1 MWKYTF
7 FVSALAVSTCLATG
21 CSDDEDG
28 RPPVTNPVSAEVQ
41 ASFAEQFPGA
51 RDVEWEVRG
60 TYAVADFSYAD
71 SLSGGWVSSTAW
83 YNQTDGTWLMSEYDL
98 RFERLPE
105 AVKTAFQ
112 QSEYAGWHVDD
123 VDLIRRDGVTL
134 LYVVEV
140 EQGGQ
145 EMDLYYAEDGV
156 LVKALADTDGR
167 HDYSDLIP
175 ATPTGSVREFI
186 QSRYPGARIVEI
198 DADDGLTEVELIDAD
213 HVLREA
219 VFNRSGEWLYTQTE
233 VRRADLPATV
243 TDAWNAS
250 EYAAANG
257 YRLDDIDYYE
267 TASDGNYYRLELE
280 SRYGD
285 VKLKVT
291 PDGDL
296 SLFTPTGGGTV
307 VADAVD
313 EAIQRL
319 CPGAIVVEKDHDDG
333 YLEVEIRHEGREK
346 EMLFNG
352 QNDWVLTRWD
362 VAYRELPEAVLTT
375 FRQSE
380 YAQWELDDITYTQ
393 TPTGEWYVLEVED
406 YRTDTDRY
414 LRITPG
420 GEIAGL

>member
-7 FVSALAVSTCLATG
+7 FVSALAVSTCIATG

-71 SLSGGWVSSTAW
+71 SQSGGWVSSTAW
-83 YNQTDGTWLMSEYDL
+83 YSQTDGTWLMSEYDL

-175 ATPTGSVREFI
+175 ATPTGSVQEFI

-296 SLFTPTGGGTV
+296 SLFTPTGGGTI
-307 VADAVD
+307 VADTVD

-319 CPGAIVVEKDHDDG
+319 CPGAIVIEKDYDDG

-362 VAYRELPEAVLTT
+362 VAYRELPEAVLTA

-380 YAQWELDDITYTQ
+380 YAQWELDGITYTQ
-393 TPTGEWYVLEVED
+393 IPTGEWYVLEVED

>member
-175 ATPTGSVREFI
+175 ATPTGSVQEFI

-296 SLFTPTGGGTV
+296 SLFTPTGGGTI
-307 VADAVD
+307 VADTVD

-319 CPGAIVVEKDHDDG
+319 CPGAIVIEKDYDDG

-362 VAYRELPEAVLTT
+362 VAYRELPEAVLTA

-380 YAQWELDDITYTQ
+380 YAQWELDGITYTQ

>member
-7 FVSALAVSTCLATG
+7 FVSALAVSTCIATG

-41 ASFAEQFPGA
+41 ASFAEQFPDA

-71 SLSGGWVSSTAW
+71 SQSGDWVSSTAW
-83 YNQTDGTWLMSEYDL
+83 YSQTDGTWLMSEYDL

-175 ATPTGSVREFI
+175 ATPTGSVQEFI

-296 SLFTPTGGGTV
+296 SLFTPTGGGTI
-307 VADAVD
+307 VADTVD

-319 CPGAIVVEKDHDDG
+319 CPGAIVIEKDYDDG

-362 VAYRELPEAVLTT
+362 VAYRELPEAVLTA

>member
-7 FVSALAVSTCLATG
+7 FVSALAVSTCIATG

-71 SLSGGWVSSTAW
+71 SQSGDWVSSTAW
-83 YNQTDGTWLMSEYDL
+83 YSQTDGTWLMSEYDL

-175 ATPTGSVREFI
+175 ATPTGSVQEFI

-296 SLFTPTGGGTV
+296 SLFTPTGGGTI
-307 VADAVD
+307 VADTVD

-319 CPGAIVVEKDHDDG
+319 CPGAIVIEKDYDDG

-362 VAYRELPEAVLTT
+362 VAYRELPEAVLTA

-380 YAQWELDDITYTQ
+380 YAQWELDGITYTQ
-393 TPTGEWYVLEVED
+393 IPTGEWYVLEVED

>member
-7 FVSALAVSTCLATG
+7 FVSALAVSTCIATG

-71 SLSGGWVSSTAW
+71 SQSGGWVSSTAW
-83 YNQTDGTWLMSEYDL
+83 YSQTDGTWLMSEYDL

-175 ATPTGSVREFI
+175 ATPTGSVQEFI

-243 TDAWNAS
+243 ANAWNAS

-296 SLFTPTGGGTV
+296 SLFTPTGGGTI
-307 VADAVD
+307 VADTVD

-319 CPGAIVVEKDHDDG
+319 CPGAIVIEKDYDDG

-362 VAYRELPEAVLTT
+362 VAYRELPEAVLTA

>member
-7 FVSALAVSTCLATG
+7 FVSALAVSTCIATG
-21 CSDDEDG
+21 CSDNEDG

-71 SLSGGWVSSTAW
+71 SQSGGWVSSTAW
-83 YNQTDGTWLMSEYDL
+83 YSQTDGTWLMSEYDL

-175 ATPTGSVREFI
+175 ATPTGSVQEFI

-296 SLFTPTGGGTV
+296 SLFTPTGGGTI
-307 VADAVD
+307 VADTVD

-319 CPGAIVVEKDHDDG
+319 CPGAIVIEKDYDDG

-362 VAYRELPEAVLTT
+362 VAYRELPEAVLTA

>member
-71 SLSGGWVSSTAW
+71 SLSGGWVSSTVW

-291 PDGDL
+291 PDGAL

-319 CPGAIVVEKDHDDG
+319 CPGAIVVEKDYDDG

>member
-7 FVSALAVSTCLATG
+7 FVSALAVSTCIATG

-71 SLSGGWVSSTAW
+71 SQSGGWVSSTAW
-83 YNQTDGTWLMSEYDL
+83 YSQTDGTWLMSEYDL

-175 ATPTGSVREFI
+175 ATPTGSVQEFI

-257 YRLDDIDYYE
+257 YRLDDVDYYE

-296 SLFTPTGGGTV
+296 SLFTPTGGGTI
-307 VADAVD
+307 VADTVD

-319 CPGAIVVEKDHDDG
+319 CPGAIVIEKDYDDG

-362 VAYRELPEAVLTT
+362 VAYRELPEAVLTA

-393 TPTGEWYVLEVED
+393 TQTGEWYVLEVED

>member
-7 FVSALAVSTCLATG
+7 FVSALAVSTCIATG

-71 SLSGGWVSSTAW
+71 SQSGDWVSSTAW
-83 YNQTDGTWLMSEYDL
+83 YSQTDGTWLMSEYDL

-175 ATPTGSVREFI
+175 ATPTGSVQEFI

-243 TDAWNAS
+243 ANAWNAS

-296 SLFTPTGGGTV
+296 SLFTPTGGGTI
-307 VADAVD
+307 VADTVD

-319 CPGAIVVEKDHDDG
+319 CPGAIVIEKDYDDG

-362 VAYRELPEAVLTT
+362 VAYRELPEAVLTA

-380 YAQWELDDITYTQ
+380 YAQWELDGITYTQ

>member
-7 FVSALAVSTCLATG
+7 FVSALAVSTCIATG

-71 SLSGGWVSSTAW
+71 SQSGGWVSSTAW
-83 YNQTDGTWLMSEYDL
+83 YSQTDGTWLMSEYDL

-175 ATPTGSVREFI
+175 ATPTGSVQEFI

-296 SLFTPTGGGTV
+296 SLFTPTGGGTI
-307 VADAVD
+307 VADTVD

-319 CPGAIVVEKDHDDG
+319 CPGAIVVEKDYDDG

-362 VAYRELPEAVLTT
+362 VAYRELPEAVLTA

-380 YAQWELDDITYTQ
+380 YAQWELDGITYTQ

>member
-7 FVSALAVSTCLATG
+7 FVSALAVSICIATG

-71 SLSGGWVSSTAW
+71 SQSGGWVSSTAW
-83 YNQTDGTWLMSEYDL
+83 YSQTDGTWLMSEYDL

-175 ATPTGSVREFI
+175 ATPTGSVQEFI

-296 SLFTPTGGGTV
+296 SLFTPTGGGTI
-307 VADAVD
+307 VADTVD

-319 CPGAIVVEKDHDDG
+319 CPGAIVIEKDYDDG

-362 VAYRELPEAVLTT
+362 VAYRELPEAVLTA

>member
-7 FVSALAVSTCLATG
+7 FVSALAVSTCIATG

-71 SLSGGWVSSTAW
+71 SQSGDWVSSTAW
-83 YNQTDGTWLMSEYDL
+83 YSQTDGTWLMSEYDL

-175 ATPTGSVREFI
+175 ATPTGSVQEFI

-219 VFNRSGEWLYTQTE
+219 VLNRSGEWLYTQTE

-296 SLFTPTGGGTV
+296 SLFTPTGGGTI
-307 VADAVD
+307 VADTVD

-319 CPGAIVVEKDHDDG
+319 CPGAIVIEKDYDDG

-362 VAYRELPEAVLTT
+362 VAYRELPEAVLTA

-380 YAQWELDDITYTQ
+380 YAQWELDGITYTQ

>member
-7 FVSALAVSTCLATG
+7 FVSALAVSTCIATG

-71 SLSGGWVSSTAW
+71 SQSGDWVSSTAW
-83 YNQTDGTWLMSEYDL
+83 YSQTDGTWLMSEYDL

-175 ATPTGSVREFI
+175 ATPTGSVQEFI

-296 SLFTPTGGGTV
+296 SLFTPTGGGTI
-307 VADAVD
+307 VADTVD

-319 CPGAIVVEKDHDDG
+319 CPGAIVIEKDYDDG

-362 VAYRELPEAVLTT
+362 VAYRELPEAVLTA

-380 YAQWELDDITYTQ
+380 YAQWELDGITYTQ

-420 GEIAGL
+420 GKIAGL

>member
-7 FVSALAVSTCLATG
+7 FVSALAVSTCIATG

-41 ASFAEQFPGA
+41 ASFAEQFPDA

-71 SLSGGWVSSTAW
+71 SQSGGWVSSTAW
-83 YNQTDGTWLMSEYDL
+83 YSQTDGTWLMSEYDL

-175 ATPTGSVREFI
+175 ATPTGSVQEFI

-296 SLFTPTGGGTV
+296 SLFTPTGGGTI
-307 VADAVD
+307 VANTVD

-319 CPGAIVVEKDHDDG
+319 CPGAIVIEKDYDDG

-362 VAYRELPEAVLTT
+362 VAYRELPEAVLTA

-380 YAQWELDDITYTQ
+380 YAQWELDGITYTQ
-393 TPTGEWYVLEVED
+393 APTGEWYVLEVED
-406 YRTDTDRY
+406 YRTDTNRY

>member
-7 FVSALAVSTCLATG
+7 FVSALAVSTCIATG

-71 SLSGGWVSSTAW
+71 SQSGGWVSSTAW
-83 YNQTDGTWLMSEYDL
+83 YSQTDGTWLMSEYDL

-175 ATPTGSVREFI
+175 ATPTGSVQEFI

-296 SLFTPTGGGTV
+296 SLFTPTGGGTI
-307 VADAVD
+307 VADTVD

-319 CPGAIVVEKDHDDG
+319 CPGAIVIEKDYDDG

-362 VAYRELPEAVLTT
+362 VAYRELPEAVLTA

-380 YAQWELDDITYTQ
+380 YAQWELDGITYTQ

>member
-7 FVSALAVSTCLATG
+7 FVSALAVSTCIATG
-21 CSDDEDG
+21 CSDNEDG

-71 SLSGGWVSSTAW
+71 SQSGDWVSSTAW
-83 YNQTDGTWLMSEYDL
+83 YSQTDGTWLMSEYDL

-175 ATPTGSVREFI
+175 ATPTGSVQEFI

-296 SLFTPTGGGTV
+296 SLFTPTGGGTI
-307 VADAVD
+307 VADTVD

-319 CPGAIVVEKDHDDG
+319 CPGAIVIEKDYDDG

-362 VAYRELPEAVLTT
+362 VAYRELPEAVLTA

>member
-71 SLSGGWVSSTAW
+71 SQSGGWVSSTAW
-83 YNQTDGTWLMSEYDL
+83 YSQTDGTWLMSEYDL

-175 ATPTGSVREFI
+175 ATPTGSVQEFI

-296 SLFTPTGGGTV
+296 SLFTPTGGGTI
-307 VADAVD
+307 VADTVD

-319 CPGAIVVEKDHDDG
+319 CPGAIVVEKDYDDG

-362 VAYRELPEAVLTT
+362 VAYRELPEAVLTA

-380 YAQWELDDITYTQ
+380 YAQWELDGITYTQ

>member
-7 FVSALAVSTCLATG
+7 FVSALAVSTCIATG

-71 SLSGGWVSSTAW
+71 SQSGDWVSSTAW
-83 YNQTDGTWLMSEYDL
+83 YSQTDGTWLMSEYDL

-175 ATPTGSVREFI
+175 ATPTGSVQEFI

-219 VFNRSGEWLYTQTE
+219 VFNRSGEWLYTQTK

-296 SLFTPTGGGTV
+296 SLFTPTGGGTI
-307 VADAVD
+307 VADTVD

-319 CPGAIVVEKDHDDG
+319 CPGAIVIEKDYDDG

-362 VAYRELPEAVLTT
+362 VAYRELPEAVLTA

-380 YAQWELDDITYTQ
+380 YAQWELDGITYTQ

>member
-7 FVSALAVSTCLATG
+7 FVSALAVSTCIATG

-71 SLSGGWVSSTAW
+71 SQSGGWVSSTAW
-83 YNQTDGTWLMSEYDL
+83 YSQTDGTWLMSEYDL

-175 ATPTGSVREFI
+175 ATPTGSVQEFI

-296 SLFTPTGGGTV
+296 SLFTPTGGGTI
-307 VADAVD
+307 VADTVD

-319 CPGAIVVEKDHDDG
+319 CPGAIVIEKDYDDG

-362 VAYRELPEAVLTT
+362 VAYRELPEAVLTA

>member
-7 FVSALAVSTCLATG
+7 FVSALAVSTCIATG

-71 SLSGGWVSSTAW
+71 SQSGDWVSSTAW
-83 YNQTDGTWLMSEYDL
+83 YSQTDGTWLMSEYDL

-175 ATPTGSVREFI
+175 ATPTGSVQEFI

-243 TDAWNAS
+243 ADAWNAS

-296 SLFTPTGGGTV
+296 SLFTPTGGGTI
-307 VADAVD
+307 VADTVD

-319 CPGAIVVEKDHDDG
+319 CPGAIVIEKDYDDG

-362 VAYRELPEAVLTT
+362 VAYRELPEAVLTA

-380 YAQWELDDITYTQ
+380 YAQWELDGITYTQ